1 MRDVCTLL
9 GVPFYEGTF
18 FDPHKKYNKYAA
30 PRNAFFARIMGV
42 PYLRSL
48 AISLV
53 PNHLLS
59 GIRQRFLLTDS
70 PKKPMDPRAREF
82 LEQIYSEDIL
92 KLQNLI
98 GRDLS
103 TWLMKGRGSNT
114 RSSNKDATSG
124 GPGS

>member
-1 MRDVCTLL
+1 
-9 GVPFYEGTF
+9 
-18 FDPHKKYNKYAA
+18 
-30 PRNAFFARIMGV
+30 MGV
-42 PYLRSL
+42 PYLCSL

-59 GIRQRFLLTDS
+59 GIRQRFLLTES